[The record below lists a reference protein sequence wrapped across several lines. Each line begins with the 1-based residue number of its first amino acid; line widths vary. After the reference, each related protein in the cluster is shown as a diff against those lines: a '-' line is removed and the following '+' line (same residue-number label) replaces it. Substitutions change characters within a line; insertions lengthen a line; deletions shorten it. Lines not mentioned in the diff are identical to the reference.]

1 MFKIIPSETAFTK
14 FDKNDN
20 FMDFSLFSPS
30 ESESFLEEKKFLPK
44 RFIITKSDKNFLEKK
59 KNRKTLK
66 NKSDINSNG
75 RWTKEEHNR
84 FIESII
90 LYGNDWKKIQK
101 YVKTRTSTQARSH
114 AQKFLMKLKNSEFLK
129 NKKID
134 LNYSWAKA
142 ISLIK
147 KKFTED
153 ELKVIFSSVKN
164 FEGKKSKSKKLLRLD
179 SYENTYSSSN
189 SDGISENY
197 DDDNLTSQNSENNE
211 FFENFIKNFNNNNRK
226 LSYELSLNDFNSIF
240 CENK

>member
-1 MFKIIPSETAFTK
+1 
-14 FDKNDN
+14 
-20 FMDFSLFSPS
+20 
-30 ESESFLEEKKFLPK
+30 
-44 RFIITKSDKNFLEKK
+44 
-59 KNRKTLK
+59 
-66 NKSDINSNG
+66 
-75 RWTKEEHNR
+75 
-84 FIESII
+84 
-90 LYGNDWKKIQK
+90 
-101 YVKTRTSTQARSH
+101 
-114 AQKFLMKLKNSEFLK
+114 MKLKNSEFLK

>member
-1 MFKIIPSETAFTK
+1 MFKIIPSETAFVK
-14 FDKNDN
+14 FDNNEN
-20 FMDFSLFSPS
+20 FVDFSLISPT
-30 ESESFLEEKKFLPK
+30 ETDSFNEERKFLPK

-59 KNRKTLK
+59 KNRKSLK

-147 KKFTED
+147 KSFNED

-164 FEGKKSKSKKLLRLD
+164 FEGKKNKSKKLLRL
-179 SYENTYSSSN
+179 SLNENTFSSSN
-189 SDGISENY
+189 YDGYSENY
-197 DDDNLTSQNSENNE
+197 EDDNFTCQNSEDNE
-211 FFENFIKNFNNNNRK
+211 FFENFMKNFNNKRK